1 VYSLKKGLDKMEP
14 NLKLNNNPHI
24 ASIIDLNQTPGSS
37 DLAMIAPWKLFRH
50 RGLSI
55 RIPA

>member
-1 VYSLKKGLDKMEP
+1 LKKGLDEMEP

-37 DLAMIAPWKLFRH
+37 DLAMIALWKLFRH

>member
-1 VYSLKKGLDKMEP
+1 LVGEQRPRVLVEKSLDEMEP

-37 DLAMIAPWKLFRH
+37 DLAMIAP
-50 RGLSI
+50 
-55 RIPA
+55 